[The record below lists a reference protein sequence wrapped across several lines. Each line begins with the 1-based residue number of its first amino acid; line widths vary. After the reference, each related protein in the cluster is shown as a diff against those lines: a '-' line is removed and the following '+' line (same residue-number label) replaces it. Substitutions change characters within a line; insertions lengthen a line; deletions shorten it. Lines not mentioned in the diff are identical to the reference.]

1 MFGNNNSG
9 ASKNLF
15 GSAGGASS
23 PFGSNTNTSNAG
35 STGPSLFGNVG
46 ATPAGG
52 ASSSPFGGNSGTQN
66 SLFGSGTTSNTT
78 SSSFGSNTATSG
90 GAFSF
95 GQAQKPAGQPSTLSF
110 GGSSTPAKTE
120 AATPNATAGGNLF
133 GGGAG
138 GSAFGASTTPGPSG
152 GSLFGNNSTTPAGPP
167 PATKTPMFGG
177 GLNAGSST
185 TPTSTT
191 PFSTTPAATQPQTSG
206 GLFGT
211 AASTSTT
218 PKPAFGS
225 TPAAGAAGGSGLFA
239 PKPAGTSTP
248 TTAADSTPKPS
259 LFGTTTPAAGA
270 APSTQGSSL
279 FKMPSA
285 GGDSAAKPAFSL
297 GGNTTA
303 STGAST
309 PSLGAPAASAAAP
322 QKSLFPT
329 LGGTTSSA
337 APSSTP
343 AAAPTTGLFAPKPS
357 TSAAPGAAATTSAP
371 ATTSAA
377 AAPLGGLFGKPAAST
392 PSTQPAAATTTAAAD
407 KTTTATAAPST
418 TATAGAPAGTG
429 ANVLGQSTTGPA
441 PPAQSRL
448 KNKTM
453 DEIITRWA
461 TDLTKYQKEFREQ
474 AEKVAE
480 WDRMLVENGTKVQ
493 KLYGSTVDAERAT
506 QEVERQLASV
516 EGQQDELSSWLDRYE
531 REVDEMVSKQG
542 SPGENMAGPDQER
555 ERTYKL
561 AEKLSER
568 LDEMGKD
575 LTSMIEE
582 VNSASASLSKT
593 NRADE
598 PISQIVRILNSHLSQ
613 LQVIDQ
619 GTSELQAK
627 VAAAQKAGQSISSR
641 LGYGYA
647 SPGLG
652 GGQAADDF
660 YRSYMG
666 RR

>member
-52 ASSSPFGGNSGTQN
+52 ASASPFGGNSGTQN

-78 SSSFGSNTATSG
+78 GSSFGSNTATSG

-177 GLNAGSST
+177 GLNTGSST

-322 QKSLFPT
+322 KSRSSLP
-329 LGGTTSSA
+329 LGV
-337 APSSTP
+337 PHLP
-343 AAAPTTGLFAPKPS
+343 LPHHPHLLQLLL
-357 TSAAPGAAATTSAP
+357 PGAAATTSAP
-371 ATTSAA
+371 ATTPAA

-392 PSTQPAAATTTAAAD
+392 PSTQPAAATTAAAAD